1 MMRMRMQEIEETQ
14 IHGMSSVFNGYKS
27 YEDSKNLLSKI
38 PSLCDTTYPNK
49 EHRRSESGN
58 KKTWAK
64 FRRLWV
70 LSITGTSSADSM
82 EIKG

>member
-1 MMRMRMQEIEETQ
+1 MQEIEETQ

-58 KKTWAK
+58 KKT
-64 FRRLWV
+64 
-70 LSITGTSSADSM
+70 
-82 EIKG
+82 